1 MLSLEK
7 VIIATGGGTLCGEG
21 TENQSKLKK
30 LVSTKTS
37 LILHTDKKIINVHS
51 LRETSILMVL
61 LMVPRKKNENQ
72 MMTIPRKKNQNQMN

>member
-1 MLSLEK
+1 MWRRNRK
-7 VIIATGGGTLCGEG
+7 
-21 TENQSKLKK
+21 SKQIEK

-37 LILHTDKKIINVHS
+37 LILHTDKKITNVHS
-51 LRETSILMVL
+51 LRETSI